1 MIQNV
6 SCPVQ
11 SDVEDLQEYLAILS
25 KDNSKRVTMAKE
37 RRINRS
43 FFDQRCVEFIFTV
56 CDRFHFPPDVRY
68 STVCLFDAFM
78 FAHVSSLW
86 QYVDENCRTEESF
99 LKDWNTV
106 ETKLSSQVVL
116 RVLSCVQIISKMSNY
131 STQLNVSSVK
141 NFLQCMGFCYTEEQI
156 LKAELRVLKA
166 LDYDVNIQSPLTYL
180 STLLKLVAADVQMSN
195 FQSIYNI
202 CLDILSF
209 VFMKRDEIYD
219 SLLLDPI
226 SEQERKHQ
234 IVVLEA
240 DYMLLACGVITSA
253 VELSADQCNEH
264 SILLSLS
271 NRSSIPV
278 EELKHFRAN
287 VKKCVI
293 KSKQTVRTQETTHR
307 RSTPSCKY

>member
-1 MIQNV
+1 WQNACLEV
-6 SCPVQ
+6 LVQ
-11 SDVEDLQEYLAILS
+11 PRNRQRLKRFPRQRLAGALKSIDMSLRISNSTYLL
-25 KDNSKRVTMAKE
+25 
-37 RRINRS
+37 
-43 FFDQRCVEFIFTV
+43 
-56 CDRFHFPPDVRY
+56 
-68 STVCLFDAFM
+68 L
-78 FAHVSSLW
+78 
-86 QYVDENCRTEESF
+86 
-99 LKDWNTV
+99 
-106 ETKLSSQVVL
+106 
-116 RVLSCVQIISKMSNY
+116 
-131 STQLNVSSVK
+131 K

-180 STLLKLVAADVQMSN
+180 SILLKLVTADVQLSN
-195 FQSIYNI
+195 FQSISNI

-209 VFMKRDEIYD
+209 VFMKRDEIYG

-240 DYMLLACGVITSA
+240 DCMLLACGVITSA
-253 VELSADQCNEH
+253 VDLNDDQCNEH
-264 SILLSLS
+264 STLLSLS
-271 NRSSIPV
+271 NRSAIPV

>member
-106 ETKLSSQVVL
+106 ETKLSSQ
-116 RVLSCVQIISKMSNY
+116 
-131 STQLNVSSVK
+131 QLNVSSVK